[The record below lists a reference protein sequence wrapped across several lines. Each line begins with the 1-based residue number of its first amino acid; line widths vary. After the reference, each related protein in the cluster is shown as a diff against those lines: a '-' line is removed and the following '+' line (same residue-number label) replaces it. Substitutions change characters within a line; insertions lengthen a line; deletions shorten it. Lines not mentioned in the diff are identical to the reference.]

1 MLCHFHKYVWHMYD
15 SISYSDQRNICKI
28 LPFTAVNVVK
38 FYLLF
43 QVTSP
48 RDKIGQCATPP
59 NLYFIHDP

>member
-1 MLCHFHKYVWHMYD
+1 MFGTCMIQFLIVIIETFL
-15 SISYSDQRNICKI
+15 KI

-38 FYLLF
+38 RFLLF